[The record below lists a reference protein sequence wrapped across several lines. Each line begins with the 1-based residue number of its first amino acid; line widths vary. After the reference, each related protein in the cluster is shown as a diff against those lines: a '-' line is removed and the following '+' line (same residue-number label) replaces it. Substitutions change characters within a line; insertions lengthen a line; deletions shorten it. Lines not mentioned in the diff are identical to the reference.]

1 MSVGVSADVPAP
13 GVASKLALRLLSR
26 LAAEQEGR
34 LFIWCPVA
42 LAAGIGL
49 YFALPQEPG
58 TALAGFIAVLGLCC
72 LWLGRRAPLLLLVGG
87 LALGF
92 SHAKLRSDLVATPLL
107 PATTGEVAVT
117 GRVMAVDR
125 ASAGRLVVILEPAL
139 IEGLSAERLP
149 KRVRLSLPAR
159 WGGAQPGDQLAFKA
173 RLSPLAAPVMPGG
186 FDYARKLWFEGIGAT
201 GRITSEPVITG
212 RDARAGDWLD
222 ARLSGL
228 RDLIGQRI
236 DAALNEPYASFAEA
250 LITGERSSIPPEIN
264 RSLQISGLFH
274 ILSISGLHMWLVAG
288 GVFWAV
294 RAALA
299 LVPALALA
307 WPIKKWA
314 AAAAVLASLF
324 YQLLADSGVATERA
338 FIMVAVVFFA
348 VMVDRPALAVRN
360 LALAAVIILLRE
372 PEAVVDASFQM
383 SFLAVLGLVA
393 FYEAWSRC
401 AAARR
406 QEEGRHALRRWPI
419 RLLSWSAVAV
429 GTSLVTSLIAGVSS
443 SIPAAY
449 HFGRLSPYGALANGL
464 AIPVVSFVVMPSALV
479 SVLLMPLG
487 LEWLPL
493 RILQEGLSLVTQVS
507 NSIARMPGADAIM
520 ARPSSLAI
528 MLTAA
533 GFLWLAM
540 LQGLLRWAGLLLM
553 LTGGAMTLSPPAMP
567 DLLISRAGENVA
579 LMSGQGEL
587 VPAYARRARFSVEKW
602 LAANG
607 EEQDPSTAAK
617 RGGWVCGDG
626 ACRAVVKGRT
636 VLYLS
641 RTEGQPPDCASVHIL
656 ITDFPLRGACPR
668 VPVRI
673 DRFDLWRSGAH
684 AVWIG
689 VEGVTVRTARQE
701 QGGRPWVVKPEA
713 RARVFTPSSP
723 EDDRPLD

>member
-1 MSVGVSADVPAP
+1 MSVGVSADVAAP
-13 GVASKLALRLLSR
+13 GEAPALALRLWRRLS
-26 LAAEQEGR
+26 AEQDGR

-58 TALAGFIAVLGLCC
+58 SALALFIAVLGFCC
-72 LWLGRRAPLLLLVGG
+72 LWLGRRAPLLLLVGV

-92 SHAKLRSDLVATPLL
+92 SLTKLRSDMVATPLL

-117 GRVMAVDR
+117 GRVMEVDR
-125 ASAGRLVVILEPAL
+125 ASAGRLVVILKPAL
-139 IEGLSAERLP
+139 IEGLPPERMP
-149 KRVRLSLPAR
+149 HRVRLSLPSR
-159 WGGAQPGDQLAFKA
+159 WGGAQPGDQLAFNA
-173 RLSPLAAPVMPGG
+173 RLSPLPAPVMPGG

-236 DAALNEPYASFAEA
+236 DAALDEPYASFAEA

-294 RAALA
+294 RATLA

-314 AAAAVLASLF
+314 AGAAVLTGLF
-324 YQLLADSGVATERA
+324 YLLLADSGVATERA

-372 PEAVVDASFQM
+372 PEAAIDASFQM

-393 FYEAWSRC
+393 FYEYWSRR
-401 AAARR
+401 AASRR
-406 QEEGRHALRRWPI
+406 EEERRLQRRWPV
-419 RLLSWSAVAV
+419 RLLAWSAMAVA
-429 GTSLVTSLIAGVSS
+429 TSLVTSLIAGISS
-443 SIPAAY
+443 SLPAAY

-493 RILQEGLSLVTQVS
+493 HILAEGLSLVTLVS
-507 NSIARMPGADAIM
+507 DSIARIPGADAIM
-520 ARPSSLAI
+520 ARPSAVAI
-528 MLTAA
+528 VLTAA

-540 LQGLLRWAGLLLM
+540 HRGPLRWAGLLLM
-553 LTGGAMTLSPPAMP
+553 LTGGAMALRPPEMP

-579 LMSGQGEL
+579 LMTGQGEL

-617 RGGWVCGDG
+617 RDGWDCGEG
-626 ACRAVVKGRT
+626 LCRAAVKGRS

-641 RTEGQPPDCASVHIL
+641 RTEGQPPDCAGVDIL
-656 ITDFPLRGACPR
+656 ITDFPLRGACSR
-668 VPVRI
+668 VPLRI

-684 AVWIG
+684 AVWINA
-689 VEGVTVRTARQE
+689 EGMTVRTARQE
-701 QGGRPWVVKPEA
+701 QGMRSWVVKPEA
-713 RARVFTPSSP
+713 RARVFTPASP

>member
-1 MSVGVSADVPAP
+1 MSVSVSPDVSAP
-13 GVASKLALRLLSR
+13 GVAPAPVHRLWSR
-26 LAAEQEGR
+26 LTEAQEGR

-42 LAAGIGL
+42 LAAGMGV

-58 TALAGFIAVLGLCC
+58 SVLAGFIALLGLCC
-72 LWLGRRAPLLLLVGG
+72 LWLGRRAPLLLLVGV

-92 SHAKLRSDLVATPLL
+92 SITKLRSDTVATPLL

-125 ASAGRLVVILEPAL
+125 ASAGRSVVILKPAE
-139 IEGLSAERLP
+139 IQGLPAERLP
-149 KRVRLSLPAR
+149 KHVRLSLPAR
-159 WGGAQPGDQLAFKA
+159 WAGVQPGDQSTFKA
-173 RLSPLAAPVMPGG
+173 RLSPLPAPVMPGG

-222 ARLSGL
+222 ARLAGL

-236 DAALNEPYASFAEA
+236 DAVLDEPYASFAEA

-294 RAALA
+294 RATLA

-314 AAAAVLASLF
+314 AAAAVLAGLF

-360 LALAAVIILLRE
+360 LALAAVIILLLE

-393 FYEAWSRC
+393 FYEAWSRH

-406 QEEGRHALRRWPI
+406 EEQGRRALRRWPV
-419 RLLSWSAVAV
+419 RLLAWCAVAV
-429 GTSLVTSLIAGVSS
+429 GMSLVTSLIAGVSS

-479 SVLLMPLG
+479 AVLLMPLG

-493 RILQEGLSLVTQVS
+493 LVLAEGLSLVTLVS
-507 NSIARMPGADAIM
+507 DSIARMPGADAIM
-520 ARPSSLAI
+520 ARPSAVAI
-528 MLTAA
+528 VVTVA

-540 LQGLLRWAGLLLM
+540 RQGPLRWAGLLLM
-553 LTGGAMTLSPPAMP
+553 LSGGAMTLHPPAMP
-567 DLLISRAGENVA
+567 DLLVSRAGENVA
-579 LMSGQGEL
+579 LMSAQGEL

-607 EEQDPSTAAK
+607 EEQDPSKAQK
-617 RGGWVCGDG
+617 REGWVCGDG
-626 ACRAVVKGRT
+626 ACRAIVKGRS

-641 RTEGQPPDCASVHIL
+641 RMEGRPLECADAQIL

-668 VPVRI
+668 VPLRI
-673 DRFDLWRSGAH
+673 DRFDLWRNGAH
-684 AVWIG
+684 AVWINNG
-689 VEGVTVRTARQE
+689 DVTVTTARQE

-713 RARVFTPSSP
+713 RARVFTPTSL